1 MPLKSYLHFKWISLL
16 SKVVYPCKPSTW
28 EVKARAC
35 DYFLPIEFK
44 VSLGYRRYLLK
55 KKISIYILI
64 FDGIQFFPKQGK
76 SFKHFFSRDYSSEKL
91 PFLLVSL

>member
-28 EVKARAC
+28 EVKTRVC
-35 DYFLPIEFK
+35 GYFLPIEFK

-55 KKISIYILI
+55 KEIYIYIYLHI
-64 FDGIQFFPKQGK
+64 D
-76 SFKHFFSRDYSSEKL
+76 L
-91 PFLLVSL
+91 